1 MNYQLFEKTLVKPI
15 KKTNLLLTFHK
26 QANASLS
33 SGIIYTLYNKNDEI
47 IKIGYAKNR
56 NEFLSCIYK
65 KGYNLVDKRFGT
77 EREYKL
83 LSITLKEIGYIS
95 NPKQSKFDYSSELIN
110 HLSLLGW
117 PIGYFSKSRK
127 KKYSILKKCF

>member
-26 QANASLS
+26 QAKACLS
-33 SGIIYTLYNKNDEI
+33 PGIIYTLYNKNHKI
-47 IKIGYAKNR
+47 IKIGFAKTG
-56 NEFLSCIYK
+56 NEFVSYIYK
-65 KGYNLVDKRFGT
+65 EGYNLVDKRFGT

-83 LSITLKEIGYIS
+83 LSITLKEIGYIL
-95 NPKQSKFDYSSELIN
+95 NPKQSTFNYSRELIN

-117 PIGYFSKSRK
+117 PIGYFCKSRK
-127 KKYSILKKCF
+127 KKYSILEQGF